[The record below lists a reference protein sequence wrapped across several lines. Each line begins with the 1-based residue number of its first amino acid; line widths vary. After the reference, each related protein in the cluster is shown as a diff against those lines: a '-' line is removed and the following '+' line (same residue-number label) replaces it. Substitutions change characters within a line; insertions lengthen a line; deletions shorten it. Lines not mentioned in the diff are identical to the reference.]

1 MNYSH
6 LDFFYDNK
14 THSLFFDPYN
24 KKIIFSIDEKLI
36 YETTI
41 KKLRGKETFIFND
54 NNDTYKLIIDTRY
67 YFFKKCKFLVYRN
80 NNLISLNNKLISRH
94 WLIKTKN
101 RNYYVDTLYNHFTS
115 SLRVIINNEVV
126 FDTLNK
132 LKTFEPKKREIKYD
146 SQTFAFI
153 KDNVENEYQTLT
165 LKFNVRSNIFC
176 LEDQSFMNHLTKF
189 KKNQQHLSLKK
200 YLKTKLLEIFTLPIF
215 IDLLLALQIY
225 VINSTKIESITNVII
240 LFIVFYLSFCL
251 IIIGFY
257 LVGFKMF
264 KKRFSF

>member
-1 MNYSH
+1 M
-6 LDFFYDNK
+6 
-14 THSLFFDPYN
+14 
-24 KKIIFSIDEKLI
+24 
-36 YETTI
+36 
-41 KKLRGKETFIFND
+41 
-54 NNDTYKLIIDTRY
+54 
-67 YFFKKCKFLVYRN
+67 
-80 NNLISLNNKLISRH
+80 
-94 WLIKTKN
+94 
-101 RNYYVDTLYNHFTS
+101 
-115 SLRVIINNEVV
+115 V

-225 VINSTKIESITNVII
+225 VINSTKIESITNVVI

-251 IIIGFY
+251 IITGFY